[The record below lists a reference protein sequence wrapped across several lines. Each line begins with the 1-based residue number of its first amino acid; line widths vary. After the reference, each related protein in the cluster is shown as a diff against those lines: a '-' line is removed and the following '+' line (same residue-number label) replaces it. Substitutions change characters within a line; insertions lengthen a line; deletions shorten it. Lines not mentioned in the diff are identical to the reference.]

1 VEVELVHGRERQEKR
16 GSKKK
21 RESWYVREKNARE
34 LEIFSIAGQWV
45 DRNARYDIT

>member
-1 VEVELVHGRERQEKR
+1 VEVELVHGRERQEMR
-16 GSKKK
+16 GSKKT
-21 RESWYVREKNARE
+21 ESWYVREKNARE